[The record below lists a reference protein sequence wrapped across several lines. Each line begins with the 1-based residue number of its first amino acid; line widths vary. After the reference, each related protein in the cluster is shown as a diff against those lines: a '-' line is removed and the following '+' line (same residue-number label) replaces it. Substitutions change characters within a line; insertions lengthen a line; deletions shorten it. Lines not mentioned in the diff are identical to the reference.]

1 MNDTLNESTFENA
14 TPNPEF
20 LIKSISEQGYKLST
34 ALADLIDNSISSGA
48 SHVDVIIDTDK
59 EPFSV
64 YIADNGDGMNE
75 TTLSNAMK
83 FPSQSIDVE
92 RNKSDMGRFGLGM
105 KTASFSQ
112 TRNFTVISTDDY
124 NLPFKA
130 RTWDLEVLKQ
140 GKWQIKINDNEE
152 INSYISQYNK
162 LAQDFNEP
170 VLGFQAK
177 TLIIW
182 KGLYKFEDYLSE
194 KNRKNLLVKE
204 ISEDVIQHLS
214 IIFHRFMQRK
224 IDPLRIRVNN
234 SRLIPFDPFPNQETD
249 FRSIKFKQKPFG
261 NDDII
266 KLEGF
271 VLPVRAIDE
280 SKSHSLWTP
289 RNKGLIE
296 MEGIYVYRANRL
308 IYFGDWNNIIRR
320 TTKLQLARLKVDIG
334 NNADHLLHLNV
345 AKSQVIIPH
354 ELKVAFSKYIV
365 ELKREAERE
374 FHNRGLRIFSSS
386 KQKNN
391 TDLFSKL
398 ATNKGAKIEFNT
410 TFPLLKSIIEELPKG
425 LNSQFKILLAMVQR
439 YLNVNKFTI
448 DKNFNATAH
457 EYDDEFW
464 ENLRDSIYQLKDLGL
479 DNAYIEAHIIKKLGI
494 SLTNLPESIQKELK

>member
-1 MNDTLNESTFENA
+1 MYEDA
-14 TPNPEF
+14 IPNPEY

-48 SHVDVIIDTDK
+48 SHVDVIIDTEK

-124 NLPFKA
+124 NIPFKA

-140 GKWQIKINDNEE
+140 GKWQVKINDNEE
-152 INSYISQYNK
+152 IHSFISQYNK

-194 KNRKNLLVKE
+194 KNRKSLLVKE

-214 IIFHRFMQRK
+214 IIFHRFMQRHNA
-224 IDPLRIRVNN
+224 PLTIRVNN
-234 SRLIPFDPFPNQETD
+234 SLLIPFNPFPIQETD

-261 NDDII
+261 NNVSVRQRASKQSVVI
-266 KLEGF
+266 KLSYFKQLFGVTYENN
-271 VLPVRAIDE
+271 
-280 SKSHSLWTP
+280 SKP
-289 RNKGLIE
+289 
-296 MEGIYVYRANRL
+296 
-308 IYFGDWNNIIRR
+308 
-320 TTKLQLARLKVDIG
+320 
-334 NNADHLLHLNV
+334 
-345 AKSQVIIPH
+345 
-354 ELKVAFSKYIV
+354 
-365 ELKREAERE
+365 
-374 FHNRGLRIFSSS
+374 
-386 KQKNN
+386 
-391 TDLFSKL
+391 
-398 ATNKGAKIEFNT
+398 
-410 TFPLLKSIIEELPKG
+410 
-425 LNSQFKILLAMVQR
+425 
-439 YLNVNKFTI
+439 
-448 DKNFNATAH
+448 
-457 EYDDEFW
+457 
-464 ENLRDSIYQLKDLGL
+464 
-479 DNAYIEAHIIKKLGI
+479 
-494 SLTNLPESIQKELK
+494 